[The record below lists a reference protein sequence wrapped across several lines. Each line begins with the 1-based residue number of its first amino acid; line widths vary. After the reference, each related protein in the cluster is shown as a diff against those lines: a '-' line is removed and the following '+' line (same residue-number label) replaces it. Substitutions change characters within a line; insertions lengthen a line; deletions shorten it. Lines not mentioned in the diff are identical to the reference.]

1 MLTSNKLLV
10 GVVMIIMKRIL
21 LVLTIAT
28 GLSVGSPIQA
38 QNLSYWEFQGT
49 AYVWK
54 SGLKGTLGTFSGA
67 LPVDVYGAQPWW
79 LANSF
84 TLNGALTSTN
94 PMAARPLQRTKK
106 GD

>member
-10 GVVMIIMKRIL
+10 GVIMKRIV
-21 LVLTIAT
+21 LVLTLAA

-67 LPVDVYGAQPWW
+67 LPVDVYGAQAWW
-79 LANSF
+79 LDNPF
-84 TLNGALTSTN
+84 TLNGALASTN
-94 PMAARPLQRTKK
+94 PMAARPL
-106 GD
+106 